1 MMQKKRCLFLAI
13 ALMLVTAQISQTTAA
28 YASVPY
34 ETYTYD
40 SWGEFMLSPHAYVP
54 KTVINAKSLG
64 LTGEKLAAPNDI
76 VTDKQGN
83 IYIADTGNKRILVLD
98 GNYRLLRIIGAFTD
112 GEGAKRTFDRPAG
125 IFVTEDERLYIADSG
140 TGNANG
146 RIVVLDTEG
155 NFIRVLE
162 APVMDVLAKDFIYQ
176 PTSLAV
182 DDYGR
187 IYVIAKSTNMGVIS
201 LESNGK
207 FAGFIGAE
215 KTRGSLQDIVADL
228 FRTEAQKARSRMNVP
243 TEYNNITI
251 DEDGFTYVT
260 SSAHQAWQQNSS
272 MMNNDTSATPIK
284 RLNPSGVDVLR
295 RNGSFGQG
303 GDIAWRKDV
312 SRFIDVA
319 AGEFGT
325 YSILDATGNKVFTY
339 DINGNLLY
347 IFGGIGTQTGVFQKP
362 VALAYNGTDI
372 LVTDTNTGNITV
384 FSRTEYGD
392 CIAKALEYQHDR
404 KYTEAAGQWKKVLE
418 LNSNYDQAYTGVASS
433 YMRTE
438 NYKDAMK
445 NYKLSHNLDGYRKA
459 YTEYRKELIADY
471 FLLIPAGAIAVIFI
485 LGFIIKRV
493 KKVNDAGWQ
502 SHGKRTIKEE
512 LCYSYYT
519 MFHPFD
525 GYYELKR
532 DHRGSMKGALIIFV
546 LAILNYLF
554 KQLASGYI
562 VTGSDWVRV
571 SLYDGFMSVGF
582 IILLWTVANWSL
594 TTLMDGKGKMKDIFI
609 ATCYS
614 LMPMILLGFPATI
627 LSNFVTANELQFID
641 FMNNLGLYWTIF
653 LIFFG
658 ILTTNE
664 YSLTKNIITS
674 VLSLVGMG
682 FIAFIG
688 VLFINVL
695 NEMWEFGST
704 IVSEIIY
711 RI

>member
-1 MMQKKRCLFLAI
+1 MQKKRYLFLFI
-13 ALMLVTAQISQTTAA
+13 ALMLLIAQISQTAVA

-64 LTGEKLAAPNDI
+64 LTGEKLASPNDI

-83 IYIADTGNKRILVLD
+83 VYIADTGNKRILVLD
-98 GNYRLLRIIGAFTD
+98 GNYQLLRKIDGFTD
-112 GEGAKRTFDRPAG
+112 GEGTERTFDQPAG
-125 IFVTEDERLYIADSG
+125 IFVTDDGRLYIADSG
-140 TGNANG
+140 PGNANG

-182 DDYGR
+182 DAYGR

-201 LESNGK
+201 LESDGK

-215 KTRGSLQDIVADL
+215 KTRGSVNDIITDL

-260 SSAHQAWQQNSS
+260 SSAHQAWQQNNS

-319 AGEFGT
+319 VGEFGT
-325 YSILDATGNKVFTY
+325 YSILDSTGNKVFTY

-347 IFGGIGTQTGVFQKP
+347 IFGGTGTQTGVFQKP
-362 VALAYNGTDI
+362 IALTYNGTDI
-372 LVTDTNTGNITV
+372 LVVDTNTGNVTV
-384 FSRTEYGD
+384 FARTEYGD

-404 KYTEAAGQWKKVLE
+404 KYTEAADQWKKVLE

-438 NYKDAMK
+438 NYKEAMK

-471 FLLIPAGAIAVIFI
+471 FLLIPVGAVAIIFI
-485 LGFIIKRV
+485 LGFLIKRI
-493 KKVNDAGWQ
+493 KKVNDAGWNK
-502 SHGKRTIKEE
+502 HGKRTIKEE

-532 DHRGSMKGALIIFV
+532 DHRGSMKGALIIFA

-562 VTGSDWVRV
+562 VTGSDWARV

-582 IILLWTVANWSL
+582 LILLWTVANWSL

-627 LSNFVTANELQFID
+627 LSNFVTANELQFVD
-641 FMNNLGLYWTIF
+641 FMNSFGLYWTVF

-664 YSLTKNIITS
+664 YTLTKNVVTS
-674 VLSLVGMG
+674 ILSLVGMG